1 MALRKHNELRALH
14 QNTKPMVLDKQ
25 LCSEAQ
31 NYANKLAFQ
40 IRRMKHSAC
49 DGYGENIYWSRG
61 RADTPEDA
69 VRACQSWYDEIHN
82 YNWHT
87 GQSNGGMIG
96 HFTQMVWDDSHKL
109 GVGMAYEA
117 RTKECYVVAQYVPA
131 GNYRGRNKEHVQ
143 HLK

>member
-96 HFTQMVWDDSHKL
+96 HFTQMVWDNSHKL

-143 HLK
+143 PLK